1 MTLTVRAME
10 PAKPRDKGYKLA
22 GSVGGCTFSSLRPVA
37 RVGAPT
43 ICARASRQRA
53 PMADGRWPDISLAE
67 ARKTHAAACDAVIPA
82 SAAVPSLETLARA
95 CLKLPTQSNG
105 KHQSQVANT
114 LERFVFPKIGK
125 RPINAI
131 HRPELVDVVQ
141 AVQIDRRVET
151 AHRVA
156 RRIAAVTVELVNSTT
171 PPARSC
177 ATVMSGKVGQSR
189 PWLPRNAPAL
199 PRRRQVDVGD
209 WRIHHYCRTKTSF
222 RCVSELRSLAQRP
235 ARARLTIL
243 RDDSNGKSA
252 GTLRSKS
259 APKSR

>member
-82 SAAVPSLETLARA
+82 SAARA
-95 CLKLPTQSNG
+95 CLKLPPRSNG

-114 LERFVFPKIGK
+114 LERFVFPKTGK

-151 AHRVA
+151 
-156 RRIAAVTVELVNSTT
+156 
-171 PPARSC
+171 
-177 ATVMSGKVGQSR
+177 
-189 PWLPRNAPAL
+189 
-199 PRRRQVDVGD
+199 
-209 WRIHHYCRTKTSF
+209 
-222 RCVSELRSLAQRP
+222 
-235 ARARLTIL
+235 
-243 RDDSNGKSA
+243 
-252 GTLRSKS
+252 
-259 APKSR
+259 

>member
-1 MTLTVRAME
+1 VPFRH
-10 PAKPRDKGYKLA
+10 PAWLK
-22 GSVGGCTFSSLRPVA
+22 
-37 RVGAPT
+37 
-43 ICARASRQRA
+43 
-53 PMADGRWPDISLAE
+53 
-67 ARKTHAAACDAVIPA
+67 
-82 SAAVPSLETLARA
+82 
-95 CLKLPTQSNG
+95 LKLPTLSNG

-125 RPINAI
+125 RSIDTI
-131 HRPELVDVVQ
+131 RRPELVDVVQ
-141 AVQIDRRVET
+141 AVQVDGRVET

-156 RRIAAVTVELVNSTT
+156 GRIAAVTAELVNSTT

-177 ATVMSGKVGQSR
+177 ATVMSGKVGQSMPR
-189 PWLPRNAPAL
+189 LPRNAPAL

-222 RCVSELRSLAQRP
+222 RCVSEPRSLAQRP

-243 RDDSNGKSA
+243 RDNSSGKSA